1 MNKDTITISQKI
13 EYVDKFDL
21 YRKGNY
27 IGSFDSY
34 DEILKFF
41 DRNLEWEKYSGKDNV
56 DYLNSS
62 NYSVIQSKH
71 LKFS

>member
-13 EYVDKFDL
+13 EYVDKIDL

-34 DEILKFF
+34 DDILKFF

>member
-1 MNKDTITISQKI
+1 MKI
-13 EYVDKFDL
+13 EYVDKYDL
-21 YRKGNY
+21 YKNGNY

-34 DEILKFF
+34 DEILNF
-41 DRNLEWEKYSGKDNV
+41 EWEEYYGSDKIA
-56 DYLNSS
+56 YLNKM

>member
-1 MNKDTITISQKI
+1 MNI

-21 YRKGNY
+21 YNNGNY
-27 IGSFDSY
+27 VGSFDSY
-34 DEILKFF
+34 DEIVKFF
-41 DRNLEWEKYSGKDNV
+41 NNGHKMEEYYCYGKDNI

-62 NYSVIQSKH
+62 NYSVIHSKH

>member
-1 MNKDTITISQKI
+1 MTLRLSDMNI
-13 EYVDKFDL
+13 EYVDKIDL

-41 DRNLEWEKYSGKDNV
+41 DRNLEWEKYSGKDNIA
-56 DYLNSS
+56 YLNSS
-62 NYSVIQSKH
+62 IYSIIHSKH